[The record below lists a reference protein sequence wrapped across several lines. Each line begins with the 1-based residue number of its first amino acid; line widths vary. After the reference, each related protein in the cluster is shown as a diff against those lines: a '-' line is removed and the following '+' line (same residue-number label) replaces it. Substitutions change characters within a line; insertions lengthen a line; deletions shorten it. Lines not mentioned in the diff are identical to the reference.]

1 MRGITVYIEKTERV
15 KVEGITTL
23 HSEHLKRRYTDGEKT
38 KEGTE
43 LKKKLLRSQYTQ
55 KTLGTVLGELGS
67 QQKTKTIYQ
76 I

>member
-43 LKKKLLRSQYTQ
+43 LKKKLLRS
-55 KTLGTVLGELGS
+55 
-67 QQKTKTIYQ
+67 
-76 I
+76 

>member
-23 HSEHLKRRYTDGEKT
+23 PSEHLKRRDTDGGKT

-43 LKKKLLRSQYTQ
+43 LKKKLLGSQYIQ
-55 KTLGTVLGELGS
+55 KTLGTVLSELGS
-67 QQKTKTIYQ
+67 QKKTKKIYQ